1 MSSRAAVTT
10 RAAGCRAD
18 THPRRR
24 RNVECFTQRVRRALA
39 VRDAEQLLIKPI
51 HPTDAALLADG
62 FDRLSL
68 ESRWLR
74 YLASKRE
81 LLDFGQGSCLMTVTL
96 NGAANSSS
104 TGA

>member
-1 MSSRAAVTT
+1 MSTRAVVTT

-39 VRDAEQLLIKPI
+39 VRDAAQLLIKPI

-62 FDRLSL
+62 FDRVSL
-68 ESRWLR
+68 LSRWLR

-81 LLDFGQGSCLMTVTL
+81 LLDLGQGSCLMTVAL